1 MVSLKVIVVAAA
13 VIVNNVV
20 IAIICYY
27 NCCCCCCCCCSR
39 NQLLIYANI
48 CWPMQPTIRHLHDTS
63 IKNKTKIKP
72 FIIRIQN
79 KTKIN

>member
-20 IAIICYY
+20 IAIICYC
-27 NCCCCCCCCCSR
+27 NCCCCCCCSR